1 MVFVHLFSAGALSA
15 LAAAAASGVAM
26 AFQGAVNAAA
36 AKAIGLWET
45 TFVVLASGT
54 ALTGAG
60 LALGLSRGGMA
71 RLGTAPWWSLLG
83 GPVGP
88 VITAAVAYG
97 IRRAGAVGATTAII
111 VGQIG
116 TAALIDHLGWLG
128 IERIPFSPLKLLGI
142 ALLAVG
148 AWILLN

>member
-1 MVFVHLFSAGALSA
+1 VVFVRLTNASALWA

-26 AFQGAVNAAA
+26 AFQGAVNATA

-60 LALGLSRGGMA
+60 LALRLSQGGLA
-71 RLGTAPWWSLLG
+71 RLGAAPWWSLLG

-88 VITAAVAYG
+88 IITAAVAYG
-97 IRRAGAVGATTAII
+97 IRKAGAVGATTAII

-116 TAALIDHLGWLG
+116 MAALIDHMGWLG
-128 IERIPFSPLKLLGI
+128 IERIAFSPLKLLGI

>member
-26 AFQGAVNAAA
+26 AFQGAVNATA

-128 IERIPFSPLKLLGI
+128 IERILFSPLKLLGI

>member
-1 MVFVHLFSAGALSA
+1 VVFMRFLNAGALWA
-15 LAAAAASGVAM
+15 VAAAAASGIAM
-26 AFQGAVNAAA
+26 AFQGAVNATA

-60 LALGLSRGGMA
+60 LALGLSQGGLA

-97 IRRAGAVGATTAII
+97 IRKAGAVGATTAII
-111 VGQIG
+111 VGQISM
-116 TAALIDHLGWLG
+116 AALIDHLGWLG
-128 IERIPFSPLKLLGI
+128 VERIPFSPLKFLGI

>member
-1 MVFVHLFSAGALSA
+1 MHLFSAGALSA

-26 AFQGAVNAAA
+26 AFQGAVNATA

>member
-1 MVFVHLFSAGALSA
+1 MHLFSAGALSA

-26 AFQGAVNAAA
+26 AFQGAVNATA

-45 TFVVLASGT
+45 TFAVLASGT
-54 ALTGAG
+54 LLTGAG
-60 LALGLSRGGMA
+60 LVLGLGQGGLA
-71 RLGTAPWWSLLG
+71 RLGAAPWWSLLG

-116 TAALIDHLGWLG
+116 MAALIDHLGWLG
-128 IERIPFSPLKLLGI
+128 IQPIPFSPLKLLGV

>member
-1 MVFVHLFSAGALSA
+1 MRFASASALWA

-26 AFQGAVNAAA
+26 AFQGAVNATA

-45 TFVVLASGT
+45 TFAVLASGT
-54 ALTGAG
+54 LLTGAG
-60 LALGLSRGGMA
+60 LVVGLGQGGLA

-116 TAALIDHLGWLG
+116 MAALIDHLGWLG
-128 IERIPFSPLKLLGI
+128 IQPIPFSPLKLLGV

>member
-1 MVFVHLFSAGALSA
+1 MFVHLFSAGALSA

>member
-1 MVFVHLFSAGALSA
+1 MRFVSASALWA

-26 AFQGAVNAAA
+26 AFQGAVNATA

-45 TFVVLASGT
+45 TFAVLASGT
-54 ALTGAG
+54 LLTGAG
-60 LALGLSRGGMA
+60 LVLGLGQGGLL
-71 RLGTAPWWSLLG
+71 RLGAAPWWSLLG

-88 VITAAVAYG
+88 VITVAVAYG

-116 TAALIDHLGWLG
+116 MAALIDHLGWLG
-128 IERIPFSPLKLLGI
+128 IQPIPFSPLKLLGV

>member
-1 MVFVHLFSAGALSA
+1 MFVHLFSAGALSA

-26 AFQGAVNAAA
+26 AFQGAVNATA

>member
-1 MVFVHLFSAGALSA
+1 VYLSSIGAISA
-15 LAAAAASGVAM
+15 LIAAAASGVAM
-26 AFQGAVNAAA
+26 AFQGAVNATA

-45 TFVVLASGT
+45 TFVVLASGA

-60 LALGLSRGGMA
+60 LALGLGRGGLA
-71 RLGTAPWWSLLG
+71 RLGAAPWWNLLG

-88 VITAAVAYG
+88 IITAAVAYG
-97 IRRAGAVGATTAII
+97 IRKAGAVSATTAII

-116 TAALIDHLGWLG
+116 MAALIDHLGWLG
-128 IERIPFSPLKLLGI
+128 IERVPFSPFKLLGI

>member
-1 MVFVHLFSAGALSA
+1 MRFASASALWA
-15 LAAAAASGVAM
+15 LAAVAASGVAM
-26 AFQGAVNAAA
+26 AFQGAVNATA

-45 TFVVLASGT
+45 TFAVLASGT
-54 ALTGAG
+54 LLTGAG
-60 LALGLSRGGMA
+60 LVLGLGQGGLA
-71 RLGTAPWWSLLG
+71 RLGAAPWWSLLG
-83 GPVGP
+83 GPIGP
-88 VITAAVAYG
+88 VFTAAVAYG

-116 TAALIDHLGWLG
+116 MAALIDHLGWLG
-128 IERIPFSPLKLLGI
+128 IQPIPFSPLKLLGV

>member
-1 MVFVHLFSAGALSA
+1 MRFNVGALLA
-15 LAAAAASGVAM
+15 LAAAAASGIAM
-26 AFQGAVNAAA
+26 AFQGAVNATA

-45 TFVVLASGT
+45 TFVVLASGA
-54 ALTGAG
+54 ALTGVG
-60 LALGLSRGGMA
+60 LALGLSQGGLA
-71 RLGTAPWWSLLG
+71 HLGAAPWWSLLG

-116 TAALIDHLGWLG
+116 MASLIDHMGWLG
-128 IERIPFSPLKLLGI
+128 IERIAFSPLKLLGI
-142 ALLAVG
+142 ALLAIG

>member
-1 MVFVHLFSAGALSA
+1 VVFVHLFSAGALSA

>member
-1 MVFVHLFSAGALSA
+1 VVFVHLFSAGALSA

-26 AFQGAVNAAA
+26 AFQGAVNATA

>member
-1 MVFVHLFSAGALSA
+1 MHLFSAGALSA

>member
-1 MVFVHLFSAGALSA
+1 MFVHLFSAGALSA

-88 VITAAVAYG
+88 IITAAVAYG

>member
-1 MVFVHLFSAGALSA
+1 MHLFSAGALSA

-26 AFQGAVNAAA
+26 AFQGAVNATA

-71 RLGTAPWWSLLG
+71 RLGAAPWWSLLG

-128 IERIPFSPLKLLGI
+128 IERIAFSPLKLLGI

>member
-1 MVFVHLFSAGALSA
+1 MFVRLSSAGAVFA
-15 LAAAAASGVAM
+15 LTAAAASGIAM
-26 AFQGAVNAAA
+26 AFQGTVNTTA

-45 TFVVLASGT
+45 TFVVLASGA

-60 LALGLSRGGMA
+60 LALGLGQGGLA
-71 RLGTAPWWSLLG
+71 RLGSAPWWSLLG

-88 VITAAVAYG
+88 IITAAVAYG
-97 IRRAGAVGATTAII
+97 IRKVGAVSATTAII

-116 TAALIDHLGWLG
+116 MAALIDHLGWLG
-128 IERIPFSPLKLLGI
+128 IERVPFGLFKLVGI
-142 ALLAVG
+142 VLLAVG

>member
-1 MVFVHLFSAGALSA
+1 MHLFSAGALSA

-71 RLGTAPWWSLLG
+71 RLGAAPWWSLLG

-88 VITAAVAYG
+88 IITAAVAYG

-128 IERIPFSPLKLLGI
+128 IARIPFSPLKLLGI